1 MSASETDMSSGD
13 TVETKIT
20 VEPLD
25 TDKHKRENFS
35 CGVTQVD
42 NFLKRTVNK
51 LTKADNLRSFVITDS
66 GGGIIGFYSTNAHS
80 VDYSQLPSNF
90 SRNRASHGSIPAAY
104 ISMIGVDSR
113 FQGKGYGGIL
123 LADCLTKIAR
133 AAETIG
139 IAVVMLDVLDCG
151 DEEKVEKRLIL
162 YKSYGF
168 QSLPSQRLRMFLPL
182 KNVKALLGS

>member
-1 MSASETDMSSGD
+1 MGVSETDMSSGD
-13 TVETKIT
+13 TVENKIT

-42 NFLKRTVNK
+42 NFLKQTVNK

-66 GGGIIGFYSTNAHS
+66 DGGIIGFYSTNAHS
-80 VDYSQLPSNF
+80 VDYYQLPSNF
-90 SRNRASHGSIPAAY
+90 RRNRASHGSIPAAY

-113 FQGKGYGGIL
+113 FQGKGYGGFL

-151 DEEKVEKRLIL
+151 DEEKVEKRVAL

-182 KNVKALLGS
+182 KDVKALLDS

>member
-1 MSASETDMSSGD
+1 VSDSETEVSNGD

-20 VEPLD
+20 LEPLD
-25 TDKHKRENFS
+25 TDKHNRENFS

-42 NFLKRTVNK
+42 NFLKKTVNK
-51 LTKADNLRSFVITDS
+51 LTKADNLRSFVIPNSD
-66 GGGIIGFYSTNAHS
+66 GGIIGFYSTNAHS
-80 VDYSQLPSNF
+80 IDYDQLPIKF

-104 ISMIGVDSR
+104 ISMIGVDYR
-113 FQGKGYGGIL
+113 FQGKGYGSIL
-123 LADCLTKIAR
+123 LVDCLTKIAR

-151 DEEKVEKRLIL
+151 DEEKVEKRVAL
-162 YKSYGF
+162 YQSYGF

-182 KNVKALLGS
+182 KQVKALLDD

>member
-123 LADCLTKIAR
+123 LVDCLTKIAR

-151 DEEKVEKRLIL
+151 DEEKVEKRLTL